1 MTETDD
7 GVPLRRAPRS
17 VAAKLRRLTH
27 LKERKS
33 AIENEIEVV
42 QAELDRMLGKGPIA
56 FPGRAGREFQAT
68 VVRGSTET
76 VDLEYWRKADPEIF
90 IQITK
95 PVLDKDAFE
104 RLYKAGRISDKQVVD
119 SVLSK
124 PKKSYVLITP
134 ISQTE
139 E

>member
-1 MTETDD
+1 MTDTDD

-17 VAAKLRRLTH
+17 IASKLRRLTH

-42 QAELDRMLGKGPIA
+42 QAELDRMLGSGPIA

-76 VDLEYWRKADPEIF
+76 VDLEYWRKNDGDLF
-90 IQITK
+90 TLITK
-95 PVLDKDAFE
+95 PVLDKEAFI
-104 RLYKAGRISDKQVVD
+104 RLYEAGRITDEQVKE

>member
-1 MTETDD
+1 MTDTDD

-17 VAAKLRRLTH
+17 IASKLRRLTH

-42 QAELDRMLGKGPIA
+42 QAELDAMLGSGPIA

-76 VDLEYWRKADPEIF
+76 VDLEYWRAHASEVYE
-90 IQITK
+90 QITK
-95 PVLDKDAFE
+95 PVLDKEAFI
-104 RLYKAGRISDKQVVD
+104 RLYNAGRITDEEVKA
-119 SVLSK
+119 SVSSK
-124 PKKSYVLITP
+124 PKKTYVLITP